1 MNNEQYVTE
10 LLAEEA
16 TNVFGKLGRAY
27 LKAIR
32 KVLKTQNQND
42 KSFLFQTLD
51 CMALEDGY
59 SLGLR
64 LAEDKGMGD
73 ESWFFVYE
81 TEKGPEEYLSQIN
94 YITAH
99 FVDHITYDHI
109 LVQRTEMGAWQAYL
123 YTVAKTMLPT
133 FWHGGYI
140 VRKYIFKHD
149 DLNDVPA
156 LLVDCI
162 DDQVLFGIKEK
173 VSPEIKMQGNEAIV
187 KCCYWNEWRGLVRDT
202 VKILFDGNSIVG
214 FEPLDLEVLYEYNC
228 GICF

>member
-64 LAEDKGMGD
+64 LAEKKGRGD

-94 YITAH
+94 CITAH
-99 FVDHITYDHI
+99 FVNHISYDHI
-109 LVQRTEMGAWQAYL
+109 LVQRNEMGAWQAYL
-123 YTVAKTMLPT
+123 YTVAITMLPVY
-133 FWHGGYI
+133 WHGGYI

-214 FEPLDLEVLYEYNC
+214 FEPLNLEVLYEYDC

>member
-64 LAEDKGMGD
+64 LAEKKGRGD

-94 YITAH
+94 CITAH
-99 FVDHITYDHI
+99 FVNHISYDHI
-109 LVQRTEMGAWQAYL
+109 LVQRNEMGAWQAYL
-123 YTVAKTMLPT
+123 YTVAITMLPVY
-133 FWHGGYI
+133 WHGGYI

-214 FEPLDLEVLYEYNC
+214 FEPLNLEVLYEYNC